1 MAATLFE
8 VKKQIMGG
16 IKIENW
22 IPYKLIKVDGQLQCQ
37 WLNTYGNRFTEP
49 FFDETILKCR
59 SANARNYTF
68 PSVSDLE
75 MVKVWAQVLNEV
87 EPAAFIFHIS
97 RCGST
102 LVSQLLATSAENV
115 VLSEVPFFDD
125 ILRLPFKEPHFKE
138 TEINSLLTTAIK
150 YYSQAIT
157 SPTASYGKKEKHLFI
172 KADSWHIFFYRQL
185 RQLYPK
191 VPFILIYRRPD
202 EVFKSHS
209 KVPGMQAVPG
219 MLEPQLFGFKAEEIG
234 HDPGIYLANVLTS
247 YLSKYLEIAAND
259 NKCLFINYNEGPMQM
274 IKKVAA
280 FSNLR
285 LSQADL
291 QNMEKR
297 SHYHSKKNG
306 EYFSEE
312 TVRESRS
319 CLNKAMELYHI
330 LDEKRIA
337 MQ

>member
-1 MAATLFE
+1 
-8 VKKQIMGG
+8 MGD

-22 IPYKLIKVDGQLQCQ
+22 IPYKLIKADGRLQCY

-49 FFDETILKCR
+49 FFDETILKCK
-59 SANARNYTF
+59 STHARNYIF

-75 MVKVWAQVLNEV
+75 IMKAWAQNLNEAV
-87 EPAAFIFHIS
+87 PAAFIFHIS

-102 LVSQLLATSAENV
+102 LVSQLLATSAENI

-125 ILRLPFKEPHFKE
+125 ILRLPFKEPLFKE
-138 TEINSLLTTAIK
+138 TEINSLLTTAFK

-157 SPTASYGKKEKHLFI
+157 SPTASFGKKEKHLFI

-202 EVFKSHS
+202 EVFRSHR

-259 NKCLFINYNEGPMQM
+259 NKCLFLNYNEGPMQM

-280 FSNLR
+280 FSDIS
-285 LSQADL
+285 LSLENL

-297 SHYHSKKNG
+297 SHYHSKKPD
-306 EYFSEE
+306 EHFSEVAITE
-312 TVRESRS
+312 VPL

-330 LDEKRIA
+330 LDKKRIE

>member
-1 MAATLFE
+1 
-8 VKKQIMGG
+8 MGA

-22 IPYKLIKVDGQLQCQ
+22 IPYKLITVDGLLQCH

-59 SANARNYTF
+59 SAHARNYTF
-68 PSVSDLE
+68 PSVSNLE
-75 MVKVWAQVLNEV
+75 MVKAWAQDLNEV

-102 LVSQLLATSAENV
+102 LVSQLLATSIENI

-125 ILRLPFKEPHFKE
+125 ILRLPFKEPYFKE
-138 TEINSLLTTAIK
+138 TEINNLLTTAFK

-157 SPTASYGKKEKHLFI
+157 SPTASLGKKEKHLFI
-172 KADSWHIFFYRQL
+172 KADSWHIFFYKQL

-209 KVPGMQAVPG
+209 KMPGMQAVPG

-234 HDPGIYLANVLTS
+234 HNPGIYLANVLTS
-247 YLSKYLEIAAND
+247 YLSKYLEIAASD
-259 NKCLFINYNEGPMQM
+259 NNCLFLNYNEGPMQM

-280 FSNLR
+280 FSSIR
-285 LSQADL
+285 LSMEDL

-297 SHYHSKKNG
+297 SHYHSKKPG
-306 EYFSEE
+306 EHFSEE
-312 TVRESRS
+312 ALTDAPSY
-319 CLNKAMELYHI
+319 LNEAMELYDI

>member
-1 MAATLFE
+1 MDD
-8 VKKQIMGG
+8 IN
-16 IKIENW
+16 IENW
-22 IPYKLIKVDGQLQCQ
+22 IPYKLIKADGQLQCH

-59 SANARNYTF
+59 STHTRNYTF
-68 PSVSDLE
+68 SSVSDLE
-75 MVKVWAQVLNEV
+75 MPMTWAHDLNEV

-102 LVSQLLATSAENV
+102 LVSQLLATSAENI

-125 ILRLPFKEPHFKE
+125 ILRLPFKEPDFKE
-138 TEINSLLTTAIK
+138 TEINSLLTTAFK
-150 YYSQAIT
+150 YYSQEIT
-157 SPTASYGKKEKHLFI
+157 KPTTSFGEKEKHLFI

-185 RQLYPK
+185 RQLYPN

-202 EVFKSHS
+202 EVFRSHH

-234 HDPGIYLANVLTS
+234 HDAGIYLANVLTS

-259 NKCLFINYNEGPMQM
+259 NKCLFLNYNEGPMQM

-280 FSNLR
+280 FSNVH
-285 LSQADL
+285 LSQEDL

-297 SHYHSKKNG
+297 SHYHSKKPR
-306 EYFSEE
+306 EHFSEE
-312 TVRESRS
+312 TVTKVPS
-319 CLNKAMELYHI
+319 CLDKAMELYQI